1 MKLADELWEYIREN
15 CLAGEYPEEFDRDD
29 NLIDSGILDSLST
42 LNLVSYLE
50 EEYDIRI
57 KSEDITLENFG
68 TVEQLAALIE
78 KKKAGPA

>member
-1 MKLADELWEYIREN
+1 MKLADELWEYIQEN
-15 CLAGEYPEEFDRDD
+15 CLTGEYPEEFDRDD
-29 NLIDSGILDSLST
+29 NLIDSGVLDSLST

-50 EEYDIRI
+50 EEYEVRI

-78 KKKAGPA
+78 KKKAGQA

>member
-1 MKLADELWEYIREN
+1 MKLADELWEYIQEN

-50 EEYDIRI
+50 EEYDIKI

-68 TVEQLAALIE
+68 TVEQLAALVE
-78 KKKAGPA
+78 QKQAGLA

>member
-1 MKLADELWEYIREN
+1 MKMADELWEYIQEN

-29 NLIDSGILDSLST
+29 NLIDSGVLDSLST

-50 EEYDIRI
+50 EEYEIRI

-68 TVEQLAALIE
+68 TVDQLAALIE
-78 KKKAGPA
+78 KKKAGQA

>member
-1 MKLADELWEYIREN
+1 MKLADELWEYIQEN